1 MIAAERSRSGV
12 PPDNI
17 SPPHR
22 RSGVPNTVPRFA
34 HRSEEEFAR
43 LLDFYA
49 LRWNY
54 EPRSFAVAWDEKGIP
69 VRFFTP
75 DFYLVDYD
83 LYIEVTTIK
92 QKLITRKH
100 QKLRKFHALYPE
112 INIKLLNLNDFRK
125 LMMKYG
131 RSARELA
138 GSRGK
143 M

>member
-1 MIAAERSRSGV
+1 MIAAEKTHAPPPHLRSGF
-12 PPDNI
+12 PPE
-17 SPPHR
+17 
-22 RSGVPNTVPRFA
+22 TVPRFA
-34 HRSEEEFAR
+34 HRSEEEFAH

-49 LRWNY
+49 LRWEY
-54 EPRSFAVAWDEKGIP
+54 EPRSFAVEWDESGIP
-69 VRFFTP
+69 TKFFTP

-100 QKLRKFHALYPE
+100 QKLRKFHTLYPE
-112 INIKLLNLNDFRK
+112 VNIKLLNLNDFRK

-138 GSRGK
+138 GSRGR

>member
-1 MIAAERSRSGV
+1 MVAAPTGRSGV
-12 PPDNI
+12 
-17 SPPHR
+17 SPGASRP
-22 RSGVPNTVPRFA
+22 PRFA

-49 LRWNY
+49 LRWEY
-54 EPRSFAVAWDEKGIP
+54 EPRTFAVAWDEHSVPTK
-69 VRFFTP
+69 FFTP

-100 QKLRKFHALYPE
+100 QKLRRFQQLYPQV
-112 INIKLLNLNDFRK
+112 NIKLLNLGDFRK

-131 RSARELA
+131 RSTREAA

-143 M
+143 L